1 MCAESGGTGPVCPVA
16 SVARWAVLW
25 RVFWSSGYTTGVVR
39 RAALWR
45 GFWSAGAG
53 PVPFWASGGW
63 GIGVVNSLRTKVIMI
78 TEYELGEI

>member
-16 SVARWAVLW
+16 SVTRRAILW
-25 RVFWSSGYTTGVVR
+25 RVFWLSGLTNGAAR

-53 PVPFWASGGW
+53 PVSFWDGGGW
-63 GIGVVNSLRTKVIMI
+63 EIGVVNSLRTKVIMI